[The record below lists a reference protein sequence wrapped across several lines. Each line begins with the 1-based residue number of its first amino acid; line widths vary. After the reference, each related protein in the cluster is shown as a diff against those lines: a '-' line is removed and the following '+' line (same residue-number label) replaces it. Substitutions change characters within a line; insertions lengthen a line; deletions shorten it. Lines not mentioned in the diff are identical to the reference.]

1 MPQFVA
7 KNPKVEVH
15 VSAVNAVVNA
25 MERGKDTRLEILR
38 ANNVHVDKA
47 EWFLQQD
54 WLNAFKFIAESLGN
68 MNLFMIGKA
77 IIEHAQFPPFSHL
90 QEGLGSIDVAY
101 HMNHRLD
108 GKVMFDG
115 ATGKMTSGLGHYK
128 LTAYD
133 EKARSAE
140 MVCDNPYPSEFDRG
154 IITQVVRKFKPAG
167 AREDVVLD
175 ISKETRLDGGN
186 SCTYKVIW

>member
-15 VSAVNAVVNA
+15 VSAVMSVVNA
-25 MERGKDTRLEILR
+25 MEKGKDTRMEILR
-38 ANNVHVDKA
+38 SNNIYVDQA

-54 WLNAFKFIAESLGN
+54 WLNAFKVIAESLGN

-77 IIEHAQFPPFSHL
+77 IIDNAQFPPINNL
-90 QEGLGSIDVAY
+90 EEGLGSIDVAY
-101 HMNHRLD
+101 HMNHRLE

-115 ATGKMTSGLGHYK
+115 ATGKMTPGLGHYK
-128 LTAYD
+128 LTALD
-133 EKARSAE
+133 EKARQAE

-167 AREDVVLD
+167 AREEVILD
-175 ISKETRLDGGN
+175 TTKETRINGGN
-186 SCTYKVIW
+186 SCTYKVMW